1 MIASVALG
9 LLQAA
14 AAMAAAAAAAP
25 GEFRLTVLHTND
37 LHSHYDE
44 TCRGGGGGPCGA
56 AGGHGGFARL
66 RGALDAE
73 RARAAADGAPPA
85 VVHLYAGDSFH
96 GTRFYDVLRW
106 QPAAEL
112 IGDLGV
118 DAMVRDTTRYRVLT
132 RSGITSRFHR
142 LSTRLYRFRPSPGN
156 SKISK

>member
-1 MIASVALG
+1 MIAAVALG

-14 AAMAAAAAAAP
+14 AAMAAAVAAAAAP
-25 GEFRLTVLHTND
+25 GEFRLTILHTND

-85 VVHLYAGDSFH
+85 VVHLYAGDTFHDTFH
-96 GTRFYDVLRW
+96 GTSNGMRFYDVLRW

-118 DAMVRDTTRYRVLT
+118 DAMVRDTTRCWVSS
-132 RSGITSRFHR
+132 RSGVTS
-142 LSTRLYRFRPSPGN
+142 Y
-156 SKISK
+156 